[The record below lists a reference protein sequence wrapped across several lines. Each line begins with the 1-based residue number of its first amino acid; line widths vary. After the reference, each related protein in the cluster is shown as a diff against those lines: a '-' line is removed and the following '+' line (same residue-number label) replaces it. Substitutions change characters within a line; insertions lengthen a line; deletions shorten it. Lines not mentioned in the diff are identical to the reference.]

1 MAVQEVADKLAKTLL
16 YKGVVEKDAI
26 VRALKIRNHEDPA
39 KRRSLAQILVK
50 DCEIEHDKVFTEVKN
65 LYGFRE
71 ITYNGEPLNSN
82 RVRFIKKM
90 FEIVPDALQK
100 QLRENSILPFRYDEN
115 RPEKLIIIAADPT
128 DRLGPFLARTLGVKR
143 YEVCYMRKGSLDNLF
158 QQIFPQENEYLKEF
172 NPEDVEFE
180 EGEIEDEAAVDEEAI
195 ENEINKSM
203 LVNLVEG
210 MLVEAVRKS
219 ASDVHI
225 IPIDSKNTQITMR
238 VDGKLRAWHSQDGI
252 RPEALAAVVKDRSKN
267 IDRFEREMA
276 QDGFIQR
283 KIDGH
288 MIRFRVSVIPIVAKQ
303 FQYKLESIVI
313 RILDDRKVITDLD
326 KLGFHGNAK
335 KFFVKSI
342 EKPQGMIIVTG
353 PTGSGKSTTLIAA
366 LSYIINPEINVLT
379 VEDPVEYIIRGAR
392 QLKISHK
399 MTFELAL
406 RAILRHDPDVV
417 MVGEI
422 RDKETAEMG
431 IKLANTGH
439 LTFSTLHTNDAP
451 SAVSRLFKMGV
462 ETFLIAYAINII
474 IAQRLIRR
482 LCENCKQE
490 IKNLDPEVPKTLGFT
505 DEEIANTTF
514 YKAVGCKKCHGGYKG
529 RAAIHEALY
538 FTPEIRS
545 LIFKSGE
552 EIDEEKL
559 KKQME
564 KEGML
569 TLRGAG
575 CERIKEGITTLEEI
589 AHATTED

>member
-1 MAVQEVADKLAKTLL
+1 MAAVQEVADKLAKTLL
-16 YKGVVEKDAI
+16 YKGVVEKDII
-26 VRALKIRNHEDPA
+26 VRALRIRANEDPA

-50 DCEIEHDKVFTEVKN
+50 DCEVEHDKVFLEVKN

-71 ITYNGEPLNSN
+71 ISYNGEPLDSN

-90 FEIVPDALQK
+90 FEVIPEALQK
-100 QLRENSILPFRYDEN
+100 QIRENSLLPFRYDEN

-128 DRLGPFLARTLGVKR
+128 DRLAPFLARTLGVKR
-143 YEVCYMRKGSLDNLF
+143 YEVCYMRKSTIDGLF

-172 NPEDVEFE
+172 DSKEVEFDD
-180 EGEIEDEAAVDEEAI
+180 GELDEADVDEEAI

-203 LVNLVEG
+203 LTNLVEG
-210 MLVEAVRKS
+210 MLVEAVRKG
-219 ASDVHI
+219 ASDVHM
-225 IPIDSKNTQITMR
+225 IPIDSKNTEITMR
-238 VDGKLRAWHSQDGI
+238 IDGKLRPWHNQDGI

-267 IDRFEREMA
+267 VDRFEREMA

-303 FQYKLESIVI
+303 FQFKLESIVI

-326 KLGFHGNAK
+326 KLGFHGKAK
-335 KFFVKSI
+335 QFFIKSI

-379 VEDPVEYIIRGAR
+379 VEDPVEYIIKGAR

-482 LCENCKQE
+482 LCNNCKQE
-490 IKNLDPEVPKTLGFT
+490 IKNLDPAIPKALGFT

-514 YKAVGCKKCHGGYKG
+514 YQAVGCDKCHGGYKG

-538 FTPEIRS
+538 FSPEIRT
-545 LIFKSGE
+545 LIFKAGS
-552 EIDEEKL
+552 EIDEERL
-559 KKQME
+559 KEQME
-564 KEGML
+564 KEGMM

-575 CERIKEGITTLEEI
+575 CERVKEGVTTLEEV
-589 AHATTED
+589 AHATTDD

>member
-16 YKGVVEKDAI
+16 YKGVVEKDLI

-50 DCEIEHDKVFTEVKN
+50 DCEIEHDKIFVEVKN

-71 ITYNGEPLNSN
+71 ITYNGEPLNGN
-82 RVRFIKKM
+82 RVQFIKKM
-90 FEIVPDALQK
+90 FEVIPEALQK
-100 QLRENSILPFRYDEN
+100 QLRESSVLPFRYDEN

-143 YEVCYMRKGSLDNLF
+143 YEVCYMRKSALDGLF

-172 NPEDVEFE
+172 NTDEVEFE
-180 EGEIEDEAAVDEEAI
+180 EGEMVEEASVDEEAI

-210 MLVEAVRKS
+210 MLVEAVRKGV
-219 ASDVHI
+219 SDIHI

-238 VDGKLRAWHSQDGI
+238 EDGKLRPWHSQEGI

-267 IDRFEREMA
+267 VDRFEREMA

-288 MIRFRVSVIPIVAKQ
+288 NIRFRVSVIPIVAKQ

-335 KFFVKSI
+335 KFFIKSI

-379 VEDPVEYIIRGAR
+379 VEDPVEYIIKGAR

-399 MTFELAL
+399 MNFELAL

-490 IKNLDPEVPKTLGFT
+490 IKDLDPAIPKALGFT
-505 DEEIANTTF
+505 DDEIASTTF
-514 YKAVGCKKCHGGYKG
+514 YKPVGCNKCHGGYKG

-538 FTPEIRS
+538 FTPDIRT
-545 LIFKSGE
+545 LIFKSGGEINE
-552 EIDEEKL
+552 EGL
-559 KKQME
+559 KEQME

-575 CERIKEGITTLEEI
+575 CERIKEGVTSLEEV
-589 AHATTED
+589 AHATTDD